1 MKRYSMII
9 SGVLEVKIKIEKK
22 LDTDNVHRKVINPK
36 TNLPFSVPKKSWSVP
51 VYFVWRMLRYDLG
64 EDTSYPVI
72 AQGMMVKHPQELETK
87 KVLAEIESQFP
98 ILIGYENIRRIA

>member
-1 MKRYSMII
+1 MII
-9 SGVLEVKIKIEKK
+9 SGVLEVKIKTEKK
-22 LDTDNVHRKVINPK
+22 LDSDSVYRRVINPK
-36 TNLPFSVPKKSWSVP
+36 TSLPFSVPKKSWSVP

-64 EDTSYPVI
+64 EDISYPVL
-72 AQGMMVKHPQELETK
+72 AQGMMVNHPQELETK